1 MKRFDSFFF
10 FMEVKVSE
18 NSFPRFLHPLIKTR
32 ELKIRLDMWR
42 LWCHEKRINAKGVG
56 SDGET
61 IGSHRV
67 GDVDEE
73 VLWLMILFSETT
85 GA

>member
-1 MKRFDSFFF
+1 MKRFDSFF
-10 FMEVKVSE
+10 VYGSQGLWKLIPKVSA
-18 NSFPRFLHPLIKTR
+18 H
-32 ELKIRLDMWR
+32 IRLVMWR